1 MAERWL
7 AALVADQNAR
17 AMLPGDSKNPLV
29 TKVEKRQKQLK
40 KEMTNRFTIQNLDNL
55 FTKNM
60 QTSPTVSDD
69 SVPRLGFSKSPVSDE
84 ATPAWLIACADQK
97 EQKKK
102 KHKQK
107 KKKKK
112 GRRALDS
119 LSDNLLDKNCRSGNL
134 MAELMKCTEDVI
146 AVDGILW
153 VYDEVCG
160 CYKRSTEN
168 EISTKLYT
176 MLSEEDRLKI
186 GSREYKEAFS
196 QLMISE
202 EIMMKDSFF
211 DNRPYVNCLNGVVDV
226 CRGVLL
232 EHSPKYFF
240 KHCIHANY
248 DPTAECPKFMAY
260 VGDITGGDKELR
272 KLLRVI
278 IGYICSHY
286 NNAKKAFLIYGI
298 PHTGKSVLCNLI
310 ERILGRDYIC
320 HVDLCFLQKQEYAAT
335 LSDKLLNVAPD
346 LKNEA
351 LKDVGFFK
359 SLVSHDDSISARLL
373 YGNPQDI
380 KCETKM
386 MFSTNH
392 LLSFDPSLSIYDVEA
407 VFNRLIYWPFQNK
420 PISDQQDNKHLSDEI
435 YEERDGIFTWAMK
448 GLRDYVENGEIF
460 PEAHKSTEI
469 KAKNMA
475 KYCPEKI
482 FFEKC
487 LKRKEGVYES
497 SGAIKDAFE
506 QFCREAE
513 VTHKG
518 NIASFLE
525 EHEHL
530 SKSKKR
536 IDQDGMIVSS
546 GNPIWVYEGIR
557 LRKQYRANNIN

>member
-1 MAERWL
+1 MDERWI
-7 AALVADQNAR
+7 AALVANQDIR
-17 AMLPGDSKNPLV
+17 AKLLGDSKNPLV
-29 TKVEKRQKQLK
+29 TKAEKRQKQLK
-40 KEMTNRFTIQNLDNL
+40 KEMTKRFTIQNADNL
-55 FTKNM
+55 FAKDG
-60 QTSPTVSDD
+60 QASSPMSDD
-69 SVPRLGFSKSPVSDE
+69 STLRSVSSESTSSKEASPSWIS
-84 ATPAWLIACADQK
+84 AYADQK
-97 EQKKK
+97 EKQKKK
-102 KHKQK
+102 HRKK

-112 GRRALDS
+112 GREVFDT
-119 LSDNLLDKNCRSGNL
+119 LSDTLLDRDCKSGNL

-146 AVDGILW
+146 SVNGTLW

-160 CYKRSTEN
+160 CYKCSSEN
-168 EISTKLYT
+168 EISTKIYT
-176 MLSEEDRLKI
+176 LLSEEDRLKI
-186 GSREYKEAFS
+186 GSREYKEAFA

-202 EIMMKDSFF
+202 EIMMKDSCFV
-211 DNRPYVNCLNGVVDV
+211 NRPYVNCLNGVVDV
-226 CRGVLL
+226 CRGELL
-232 EHSPKYFF
+232 EHSPEYFF

-260 VGDITGGDKELR
+260 VDEITGGDRELR
-272 KLLRVI
+272 KLLRAM
-278 IGYICSHY
+278 IGYIFSHY
-286 NNAKKAFLIYGI
+286 CNGKKAFLIFGI

-310 ERILGRDYIC
+310 ERILGKEYVC

-420 PISDQQDNKHLSDEI
+420 PILDKQDNKHLSDEL
-435 YEERDGIFTWAMK
+435 YEERNAIFTWAMK

-482 FFEKC
+482 FFEEC

-497 SGAIKDAFE
+497 SGA
-506 QFCREAE
+506 
-513 VTHKG
+513 
-518 NIASFLE
+518 
-525 EHEHL
+525 
-530 SKSKKR
+530 
-536 IDQDGMIVSS
+536 
-546 GNPIWVYEGIR
+546 
-557 LRKQYRANNIN
+557 